1 MKGYFMGAL
10 KVYWRRFRMPLEW
23 RMIMYLSLLTA

>member
-1 MKGYFMGAL
+1 MGAL